1 MYRDSI
7 ILVKDVQLS
16 VKDSI
21 IDNRGVIIAEKTAI
35 IDVIEADKE
44 NLQKKVKKRNKVIIW
59 GGVAILVETL
69 VLILVLK

>member
-7 ILVKDVQLS
+7 ILVKDQQLS

-21 IDNRGVIIAEKTAI
+21 IDNRGAIIAEKTAL
-35 IDVIEADKE
+35 IDVIEADKQ

-59 GGVAILVETL
+59 GSVAILIESIVL
-69 VLILVLK
+69 VLTI